1 MSSNSNHINPIIT
14 LDNYEEYFILYM
26 DNELDQ
32 NQVQMVKGFLQQ
44 HPHLQIELD
53 MLMET
58 KLPVEEI
65 SFDKSSLLSVNMS
78 SPIAEEDI
86 LLLIDNELQESRK
99 KIVQLEL
106 ASNPEYQQQFQQL
119 LHTKLDPS
127 EVVVHPNKKELYRR
141 ETRVIG
147 MAVWMRIAAALI
159 VIAALSVLY
168 FVSTTKETL
177 PANAVAVQP
186 SNNQSKEN
194 KPSDNVKESDS
205 PVELAVNKPD
215 EKLPAEKT
223 GSEKLLP
230 AGSSLAKTREKENKV
245 GEDQLAVNRA
255 GEDAIAD
262 SYEGNTN
269 AMNRTAS
276 IETSKQSFNNKIV
289 TVDHVDPYNNITAS
303 IPPGGIVGDPVSNN
317 DHKKGSL
324 KTFFRKAT
332 RIVGQTTGFNASN
345 GDDELLI
352 GAVAV
357 KL

>member
-14 LDNYEEYFILYM
+14 LDNYEEYFILYL

-32 NQVQMVKGFLQQ
+32 NQVQRVESFLQQ

-58 KLPVEEI
+58 KLPLEEI
-65 SFDKSSLLSVNMS
+65 SFDKTSLLSVNMPS
-78 SPIAEEDI
+78 HIVEEDL

-99 KIVQLEL
+99 KVVQLEL
-106 ASNPEYQQQFQQL
+106 SSNLEYQQQYQQIL
-119 LHTKLDPS
+119 RTKLDPS
-127 EVVVHPNKKELYRR
+127 EVVVHPNKKELYRH

-147 MAVWMRIAAALI
+147 LAVWMRIAAALI

-168 FVSTTKETL
+168 FMSAKNETL
-177 PANAVAVQP
+177 PAGSFVD
-186 SNNQSKEN
+186 NQLKEN
-194 KPSDNVKESDS
+194 KPSDNVKESVS
-205 PVELAVNKPD
+205 PVNELAVTKPD
-215 EKLPAEKT
+215 EKIPEENT
-223 GSEKLLP
+223 GSKKPLP
-230 AGSSLAKTREKENKV
+230 AGSSLAKTRLKENKV

-255 GEDAIAD
+255 GEEVIAD
-262 SYEGNTN
+262 PYAGNTN

-303 IPPGGIVGDPVSNN
+303 IQPAVVIDLVPNN